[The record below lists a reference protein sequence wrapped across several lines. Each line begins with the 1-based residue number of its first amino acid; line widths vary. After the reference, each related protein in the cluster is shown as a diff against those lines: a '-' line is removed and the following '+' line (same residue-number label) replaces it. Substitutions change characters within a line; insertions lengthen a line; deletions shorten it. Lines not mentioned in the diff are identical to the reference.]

1 MTIDLDQLIKEHG
14 YQAEITPP
22 EAEHDAALRRFK
34 ERWVFLTA
42 LVIMV
47 GLIGFILGW
56 LIVGNP
62 SADDKKWIFGV
73 LGSAFG
79 FSATVLL
86 KK

>member
-1 MTIDLDQLIKEHG
+1 MTIDLNQLIREQG
-14 YQAEITPP
+14 YKTEITPP
-22 EAEHDAALRRFK
+22 EPEHDAALRRFK
-34 ERWVFLTA
+34 ERWVFVAA
-42 LVIMV
+42 LIIMI

-56 LIVGNP
+56 LIAGNP
-62 SADDKKWIFGV
+62 SADDKKWIFAV